1 MNGVQEG
8 ESVDLWC
15 SEEDE
20 AIPKKNPY
28 SIDEL
33 LKKTPQKKCYDSYE
47 LFLQQ
52 PCGLLLDRGCT
63 CNIGLYSHLQ
73 TPS

>member
-1 MNGVQEG
+1 MNGTQEL
-8 ESVDLWC
+8 EAVDLWS

-20 AIPKKNPY
+20 IAPKKNPY
-28 SIDEL
+28 SIEEL
-33 LKKTPQKKCYDSYE
+33 LKKSPQKKCHENYE

-63 CNIGLYSHLQ
+63 CNIGLYHHLQ